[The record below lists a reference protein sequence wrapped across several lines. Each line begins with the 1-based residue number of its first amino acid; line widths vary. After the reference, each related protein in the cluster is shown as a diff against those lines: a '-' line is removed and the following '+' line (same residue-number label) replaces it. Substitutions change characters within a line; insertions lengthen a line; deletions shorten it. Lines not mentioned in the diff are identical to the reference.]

1 VRGQAMDIKD
11 EKEKEQKFTKE
22 NEDTEIKM
30 EQKHEEH
37 KKKKKKDEQL
47 EELTRQLQEKEEVIK
62 TLQERLLYLQAD
74 FENFKKL
81 KNKEKQDLLKFG
93 NEVLIKELLPVID
106 NLERA
111 LDHSLKTNDYK
122 GIHEGVSLVLNE
134 FLRVLERAGL
144 SRVEAV
150 GKKFDPNLHEAFYQE
165 ERDDVESD
173 IVLSELQKGYMLN
186 GRLIRPA
193 MVTVSKKPDINAQKE

>member
-1 VRGQAMDIKD
+1 MDIKD

-47 EELTRQLQEKEEVIK
+47 EELTRQLQKKEEVIK

-165 ERDDVESD
+165 ERDDVEPD